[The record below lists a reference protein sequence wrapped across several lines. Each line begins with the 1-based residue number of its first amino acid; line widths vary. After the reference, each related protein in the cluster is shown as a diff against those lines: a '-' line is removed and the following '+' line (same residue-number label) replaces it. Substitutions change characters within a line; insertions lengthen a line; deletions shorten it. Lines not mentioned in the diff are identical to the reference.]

1 MKKYLTKFDNI
12 IKKIGKQNFILI
24 IFIFVMIVATSLY
37 KTFSI
42 YTESN
47 GQDIVDGL
55 STYKFILANHNENSV
70 TIASNNSKN
79 LMITISNL
87 EDITLKYGIYYSSSD
102 NLTDVNIGYLETSKY
117 PSIGLI
123 NPKSDYIIPL
133 KIVNNSSNNIT
144 ITFGTKYGFE
154 NGGDLVIDDN
164 QHWLDVIKEAFP
176 LNTVEP
182 SSYVQYTG
190 TNGCTGESCN
200 GQNANYVSDTDMGY
214 CESFSSKFS
223 VNGWRVGY
231 IKDGSAY
238 LVAAGANECLCTDC
252 SGISSNSSCSSI
264 TSDSGEL
271 NSANL
276 NQASLKY
283 CNPEFAYGGAC
294 NSNSAWAMNT
304 MNFQNITGKVL
315 SSSSCYNSSSDA
327 TCGYGKDLVDNG
339 GFYWYSSSGYGTT
352 TSLTSSSTNIVSYLL
367 PSPCASADPG
377 ANAFNWIPNY
387 RYVSRGISNGV
398 YGARAVLRL
407 DSNVV
412 VVGGS
417 GTYED
422 PYQIENLT

>member
-79 LMITISNL
+79 LMITISNP
-87 EDITLKYGIYYSSSD
+87 EDITLKYGIYYSSAD
-102 NLTDVNIGYLETSKY
+102 DLEDVNIGYLETSKY

-123 NPKSDYIIPL
+123 NSKSDYIIIL

-144 ITFGTKYGFE
+144 ITFGTKYRFQ

-164 QHWLDVIKEAFP
+164 QHWLDVIEEAFP

-182 SSYVQYTG
+182 GSYVQYTG

-214 CESFSSKFS
+214 CFSSSDKFS

-238 LVAAGANECLCTDC
+238 LVAAGANECWCQDRMGNFGNTICDL
-252 SGISSNSSCSSI
+252 SGSAV
-264 TSDSGEL
+264 EL
-271 NSANL
+271 LAKL
-276 NQASLKY
+276 NEVSLKY
-283 CNPEFAYGGAC
+283 CNPEFAYEGIC
-294 NSNSAWAMNT
+294 NNDSAWAMNAT
-304 MNFQNITGKVL
+304 AFQNITGNTL
-315 SSSSCYNSSSDA
+315 DSCYRSTSDA
-327 TCGYGKDLVDNG
+327 TCGYGNDLIDNG
-339 GFYWYSSSGYGTT
+339 GWYWYATQYNSS
-352 TSLTSSSTNIVSYLL
+352 NYLL
-367 PSPCASADPG
+367 IWYLVNHCVSEYS
-377 ANAFNWIPNY
+377 PNY
-387 RYVSRGISNGV
+387 AHGT
-398 YGARAVLRL
+398 RAVLRL
-407 DSNVV
+407 ESSVV
-412 VVGGS
+412 IVGGS

-422 PYQIENLT
+422 PYQIENPT